1 MWAKTANRDD
11 SDPRIVTHWLPL
23 HVHLADTAGIA
34 ALLVDEWVSPQ
45 VIRRIATE
53 IGGDAGA
60 VRSLT
65 TWLAAVH
72 DIGKASPAFAV
83 QNATLADAMRRN
95 GLDANPRLAVD
106 PVRPRIRHEVV
117 GQRVVR
123 SFLRDELGFAW
134 RAAAAQLGC
143 VVGGHHGVPP
153 ESSLLAE
160 VDKHPE
166 LAGTGAWADARLSA
180 LRWATEL
187 VGGPATLSPFAGVTV
202 GRPVQVLLTGIV
214 IVADWI
220 ASSELFPLEP
230 LHTADEPPALPS
242 LVATA
247 RRVEAAWAEL
257 DMPTRWAPPE
267 VTEPVAAFTERF
279 QRTPRPVQI
288 AAVEAAMEQ
297 ERPGMIVV
305 EAPMG
310 EGKTEAALAAVEVL
324 ASRSGADGCF
334 VALPTRATT
343 DAMFRRVLSWM
354 RTLPGI
360 ALDTSVLLAHGTAS
374 LNDEYRG
381 LVRRGIQGVG
391 TDSGE
396 DEAGLAHHW
405 LRGRKKG
412 PLAQFV
418 IGTVD
423 QVLVA
428 GLKSRHLALRHLAL
442 AGKVVVIDE
451 VHAYDV
457 YMSTYLDRVLSW
469 LGAYGVP
476 VVLLSATL
484 PTARRAE
491 LLAAYSGTEPEPVT
505 GYPLVSATAAAPR
518 VVPASMAPRPVVVER
533 LTEDPDLADLDALVE
548 TLRARMVDGGCA
560 VVIRNTVARVQTTAD
575 ALVAAFGE
583 DSITVSHSRF
593 LACDRAELD
602 ADLVRRFG
610 PDPAG
615 ARPAFHVV
623 VASQTVEQSL
633 DVDFDLMVTDLAPID
648 LLLQRMG
655 RLHRHT
661 RTRPAAV
668 SQPRCIVTGVE
679 DWRTEPVRAVAG
691 SRRVYGEHALLRTAA
706 LLDGRDLITVPTDIA
721 PLVQAGYGAAEP
733 GPESWQSA
741 LAEAAEVDRRRS
753 DERRARAAEFLLGD
767 AGGPRATLDGW
778 IRAGVGDADG
788 DREDPRRQ
796 GQVRDGAE
804 SVEVLVVQRD
814 GDGGLLTPDWISK
827 DAGLQIPLHGTLSG
841 RLSRAI
847 AACALRLPIGMS
859 QLNPVGDGVIAALER
874 HYVESFHKDPLLDG
888 QLILPLGADRTAEIV
903 HGAADF
909 RVTYDPRR
917 GLTHESRSNKPP
929 RDSGDHH

>member
-1 MWAKTANRDD
+1 VILHDPWLSVWAKTGRRDD
-11 SDPRIVTHWLPL
+11 ADPLRVTHWLPL

-34 ALLVDEWVSPQ
+34 GLLVDHWVSPQ
-45 VIRRIATE
+45 VVRRISTE
-53 IGGDAGA
+53 LDGSAQD
-60 VRSLT
+60 VRTLV

-72 DIGKASPAFAV
+72 DVGKASPAFAV
-83 QNATLADAMRRN
+83 QDATLADAMRRH
-95 GLDANPRLAVD
+95 GLEANPRLAVD
-106 PVRPRIRHEVV
+106 PLRSRIRHEIV

-123 SFLRDELGFAW
+123 SFLRDELGFDW
-134 RAAAAQLGC
+134 KRAAAQLAC

-153 ESSLLAE
+153 ESGLLAE

-166 LAGTGAWADARLSA
+166 LAGAGAWADARLAA

-187 VGGPATLSPFAGVTV
+187 VGGAKALKPFAGVSV

-230 LHTADEPPALPS
+230 LHTAHEPPVPPS
-242 LVATA
+242 PAATA
-247 RRVEAAWAEL
+247 RRIEEAWAEL
-257 DMPTRWAPPE
+257 DLPSRWAPVAITDPA
-267 VTEPVAAFTERF
+267 AAFAERF
-279 QRTPRPVQI
+279 NRTPRPVQI
-288 AAVEAAMEQ
+288 AAVEAASAQ

-324 ASRSGADGCF
+324 AARSGADGCF

-343 DAMFRRVLSWM
+343 DAMFERVLAWM
-354 RTLPGI
+354 RSLPGI
-360 ALDTSVLLAHGTAS
+360 AQDTSVLLAHGTAS
-374 LNDEYRG
+374 LNDKYRG
-381 LVRRGIQGVG
+381 LVRKGIQGVG
-391 TDSGE
+391 TDCGE
-396 DEAGLAHHW
+396 DEAGIAHHW

-457 YMSTYLDRVLSW
+457 YMSTYLDRVLHW

-484 PTARRAE
+484 PAGRRAE
-491 LLAAYSGTEPEPVT
+491 LLAAYSGTEPRPAT
-505 GYPLVSATAAAPR
+505 GYPLVSATGVTPQ
-518 VVPASMAPRPVVVER
+518 VVPASGAPRPVVVER
-533 LTEDPDLADLDALVE
+533 LSEDPDLANLDALVE
-548 TLRARMVDGGCA
+548 TLRAGLVDGGCA
-560 VVIRNTVARVQTTAD
+560 VVIRNTVARVQATAD

-583 DSITVSHSRF
+583 DNVTVSHSRF

-615 ARPAFHVV
+615 GRPAFHVV

-633 DVDFDLMVTDLAPID
+633 DVDFDLMVTDLAPVD
-648 LLLQRMG
+648 LVLQRMG
-655 RLHRHT
+655 RLHRHA

-668 SQPRCIVTGVE
+668 SEPRCIVTGVE
-679 DWRTEPVRAVAG
+679 DWAAEPVRAVAG
-691 SRRVYGEHALLRTAA
+691 SRRVYGEHPLLRTAA

-721 PLVQAGYGAAEP
+721 PLVQAGYGDIEP
-733 GPESWQSA
+733 GPESWHPA
-741 LAEAAEVDRRRS
+741 MVEAAEVDRRRS
-753 DERRARAAEFLLGD
+753 DERRSRAAEFLLGD
-767 AGGPRATLDGW
+767 VGGARATLDGW
-778 IRAGVGDADG
+778 IRAGVGDAESDK
-788 DREDPRRQ
+788 EDPRRQ

-804 SVEVLVVQRD
+804 SVEVIVVQRD
-814 GDGGLLTPDWISK
+814 QDEGLLTPDWITEN
-827 DAGLQIPLHGTLSG
+827 AGIQIPLHGELSG
-841 RLSRAI
+841 ALSRAI

-888 QLILPLGADRTAEIV
+888 QLILPLDADRSAEIV

-917 GLTHESRSNKPP
+917 GLLHEARRP
-929 RDSGDHH
+929 